1 MDALTHAMEGY
12 ITKAAWS
19 MSDMFHLEAMRLIY
33 HNITKAVL
41 LKDDEAINNM
51 GIAQYTAGMGFSNV
65 GLGIVHSM
73 AHQLGAVYDT
83 PHGLANAVL
92 LPHVLKYNGQ
102 VCTEKFAKMGEAF
115 GLDMN
120 ALTIEETIAKIVN
133 AVFELNDQLG
143 IPRHLKEIGVK
154 EEDLMLLSEKALQ
167 DVCTGGNPR
176 ETSQEDILKI
186 YQEAM

>member
-1 MDALTHAMEGY
+1 
-12 ITKAAWS
+12 
-19 MSDMFHLEAMRLIY
+19 
-33 HNITKAVL
+33 
-41 LKDDEAINNM
+41 
-51 GIAQYTAGMGFSNV
+51 
-65 GLGIVHSM
+65 M